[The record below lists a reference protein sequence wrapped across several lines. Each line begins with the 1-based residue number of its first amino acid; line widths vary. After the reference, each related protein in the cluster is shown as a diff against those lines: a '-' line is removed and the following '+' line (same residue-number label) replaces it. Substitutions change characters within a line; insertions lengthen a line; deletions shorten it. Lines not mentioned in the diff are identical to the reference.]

1 MFVAGDMASNDDYAR
16 GWRSDDVPDLRLFKG
31 CQGELGEFHFVYGN
45 HDNEIPADWMPVN
58 GNGTPAMLPDGR
70 VIASEWSIGGRLQIG
85 GVHGIPG
92 KSDGW
97 KKRDRRE
104 YYTGLR
110 KVCNSAD
117 IVITHHNPAL
127 PFQTHLLDE
136 GEPKSDARD
145 IFRIFSEGAAQL
157 LVNGHSQTSEVVTV
171 LPNGKVVVNS
181 DHRVVVLMPFAIAEP
196 EVEVPYA
203 VVVDEVPIEKEL
215 KKMEKTLREISRL
228 EERREAGEKLEDTQ
242 MRKCDRKEDVL
253 RQVHML
259 EAQLA
264 ARHSSKSEANQ
275 AHLLKQELEVVELWE
290 DLVVELP
297 ASLEVA
303 QNKSEAAGSCADLL
317 EKSPETLKQA
327 ETTTEKLCEVFAD
340 LPEPT
345 QGDGVRAEAFLHQ
358 GTCIVGG
365 IKTDMLE
372 RKLKKKLRQIDALME
387 KEQQGELLRN
397 NRMEKVETRASVE
410 AQLAL
415 LQPQQIESSNTSS
428 RMEQE
433 AVYDVAK
440 DFCQAPR
447 KPDACQGRRWNRR

>member
-1 MFVAGDMASNDDYAR
+1 
-16 GWRSDDVPDLRLFKG
+16 
-31 CQGELGEFHFVYGN
+31 
-45 HDNEIPADWMPVN
+45 MPVN
-58 GNGTPAMLPDGR
+58 ENGTPAMLPDGR
-70 VIASEWSIGGRLQIG
+70 VISSEWSIGGTLQIG

-110 KVCNSAD
+110 RVCTSAD

-145 IFRIFSEGAAQL
+145 IFRIFNEGAARL

-203 VVVDEVPIEKEL
+203 TVVDEVPIEKEL

-253 RQVHML
+253 RHVHTL

-264 ARHSSKSEANQ
+264 ARRNSKSEVNQ
-275 AHLLKQELEVVELWE
+275 TCLLQQEIETE
-290 DLVVELP
+290 DLLP
-297 ASLEVA
+297 ASSERA
-303 QNKSEAAGSCADLL
+303 QNKSEAAGSCADRM
-317 EKSPETLKQA
+317 EKSPDSLKQA
-327 ETTTEKLCEVFAD
+327 EATTEELCGDFAD
-340 LPEPT
+340 LLEPT
-345 QGDGVRAEAFLHQ
+345 QGDGV
-358 GTCIVGG
+358 GTCIVGDTN
-365 IKTDMLE
+365 TDTLE

-387 KEQQGELLRN
+387 KEQQGVFLRR
-397 NRMEKVETRASVE
+397 NRKEKVETRASIE

-415 LQPQQIESSNTSS
+415 LQQPQQIESSNTLP
-428 RMEQE
+428 RKEQD
-433 AVYDVAK
+433 AVYDVVVQ